1 MVSSGKVNW
10 GILSTANIGIKRV
23 IPAIGESPNGRVLA
37 IASRSPSKARE
48 VAGNL
53 GIPQSYGSY
62 AEMLDSQEVD
72 AVYIPLPNSMHRE
85 FTVLAA
91 ENGKHVLC
99 EKPLALDSHECEE
112 MISACERNHVLLM
125 EAFMYRFHPQIAKL
139 KEILDAGK
147 IGTLS
152 TIRAAFRIA
161 MSDLNDIRY
170 QKGLGGGALYD
181 VGCYCVNI
189 MRLLV
194 GDEPIRVQGMAHF
207 NDQKSVDE
215 AFVGILRF
223 PGLELGLFDCGFRSS
238 FLQTLEVVGDSATLE
253 LSDPFVAND
262 SPTILKHGAE
272 LETFRIEK
280 ANSYGLMVEHF
291 NQCILNDQ
299 KPRYS
304 PMDGLRNMRVIDTL
318 YASAV
323 GSSSRP

>member
-1 MVSSGKVNW
+1 VSSGKVNW

-23 IPAIGESPNGRVLA
+23 IPAIGESPNGRVVA
-37 IASRSPSKARE
+37 IASRSASKARE

-62 AEMLDSQEVD
+62 SEMLDSQELD
-72 AVYIPLPNSMHRE
+72 AVYIPLPNSMHCE

-91 ENGKHVLC
+91 EKGKHVLC
-99 EKPLALDSHECEE
+99 EKPLALDSHESEQ

-139 KEILDAGK
+139 KEIVDAGK

-161 MSDLNDIRY
+161 LSDLHDIRY

-194 GDEPIRVQGMAHF
+194 DEEPVRVQGVARF
-207 NDQKSVDE
+207 NYQKGVDE
-215 AFVGILRF
+215 AFVGMLRF
-223 PGLELGLFDCGFRSS
+223 PRLELGLFDCGFRSS
-238 FLQTLEVVGDSATLE
+238 PLQTVEVIGDLGTLE
-253 LSDPFVAND
+253 LSDPFVASD
-262 SPTILKHGAE
+262 SPTILEHGTE
-272 LETFRIEK
+272 IETFKIEK
-280 ANSYGLMVEHF
+280 ANSYLLMVEHF
-291 NQCILNDQ
+291 NQCILNDK
-299 KPRYS
+299 KPIYS
-304 PMDGLRNMRVIDTL
+304 PSDSLRNMRVIDTL
-318 YASAV
+318 YAQAEQW
-323 GSSSRP
+323 

>member
-1 MVSSGKVNW
+1 
-10 GILSTANIGIKRV
+10 
-23 IPAIGESPNGRVLA
+23 
-37 IASRSPSKARE
+37 
-48 VAGNL
+48 
-53 GIPQSYGSY
+53 
-62 AEMLDSQEVD
+62 
-72 AVYIPLPNSMHRE
+72 
-85 FTVLAA
+85 
-91 ENGKHVLC
+91 
-99 EKPLALDSHECEE
+99 
-112 MISACERNHVLLM
+112 M

-139 KEILDAGK
+139 KEILDARK

-181 VGCYCVNI
+181 VGCYCVNV

-207 NDQKSVDE
+207 NDQKGVDE

-223 PGLELGLFDCGFRSS
+223 PGLELGSFDCGFRSS
-238 FLQTLEVVGDSATLE
+238 LLQTLEVVGDSATLE

-262 SPTILKHGAE
+262 SPTILKHGTE
-272 LETFRIEK
+272 PETFRIEK
-280 ANSYGLMVEHF
+280 ANSYRLMVEHF

-299 KPRYS
+299 KTRYS
-304 PMDGLRNMRVIDTL
+304 PTDALRNMRVIDTL
-318 YASAV
+318 YASAT